1 VNELLMRNTSRIRGA
16 VILATLQAFLLASA
30 VVAADTQ
37 ARNIPNGS
45 SAKVRGII
53 VSRDG
58 DLMRVREEGD
68 SVVTVALSSTTKV
81 TLKHG
86 LFGLS
91 HTGMEVTS
99 LVPGLRVEAE
109 GAGDEKGQLL
119 ASKVSFDPNDL
130 KAARSID
137 TRVAP
142 LEARTTSLEGRA
154 GQLEG
159 RAGQLETRSTDLE
172 SRSKTLEGKTTELAD
187 KETQTDQQVA
197 EVNASATK
205 ANNGVSSLGGRV
217 SALDDYE
224 TKGSATV
231 YFAVKSTK
239 LTEKARQ
246 ELDALVESVKNDKG
260 FMIEVAGFADS
271 SGNAQINQELSQKR
285 AQAVVQYLQEQGNVP
300 LRRILAPAGLGTSH
314 SVADNTTKQG
324 RQQNRRVEVRVL
336 VNRGLAG

>member
-1 VNELLMRNTSRIRGA
+1 LLMRNMSRLKGA
-16 VILATLQAFLLASA
+16 VLCTAIQALVLTSA
-30 VVAADTQ
+30 VWAADTQ
-37 ARNIPNGS
+37 VRTIASGS

-58 DLMRVREEGD
+58 DLMRVREDAD
-68 SVVTVALSSTTKV
+68 SVVNVALTSTTKV

-86 LFGLS
+86 LFGMS
-91 HTGMEVTS
+91 RTGMEVTA

-109 GAGDEKGQLL
+109 GAGDDKGQLL
-119 ASKVSFDPNDL
+119 ANKVSFDPNDL

-187 KETQTDQQVA
+187 KQTQTEQQVA
-197 EVNASATK
+197 DVNASATK
-205 ANNGVSSLGGRV
+205 ANNGVTTLGGRV

-231 YFAVKSTK
+231 YFAVKSSK

-246 ELDALVESVKNDKG
+246 ELDALVQSVKDDKG

-271 SGNAQINQELSQKR
+271 TGNAELNQELSQKR
-285 AQAVVQYLQEQGNVP
+285 AQAVVQYLQEEGNVP

-314 SVADNTTKQG
+314 SVADNATKQG

>member
-1 VNELLMRNTSRIRGA
+1 VRTI
-16 VILATLQAFLLASA
+16 AS
-30 VVAADTQ
+30 
-37 ARNIPNGS
+37 GS
-45 SAKVRGII
+45 SAKVRGVI

-58 DLMRVREEGD
+58 DLMRIREEAD

-81 TLKHG
+81 TMKHG
-86 LFGLS
+86 LFKMS

-109 GAGDEKGQLL
+109 GTGNEKGELQ
-119 ASKVSFDPNDL
+119 ATKVSFDPNDM
-130 KAARSID
+130 KSARSID

-142 LEARTTSLEGRA
+142 LEARTGAVEGRA

-159 RAGQLETRSTDLE
+159 RAGQLESRSTDLE
-172 SRSKTLEGKTTELAD
+172 GRSKNLEGKTGELDD
-187 KETQTDQQVA
+187 KLKQTDQQVA
-197 EVNASATK
+197 VVGDSANK
-205 ANNGVSSLGGRV
+205 ANTGVNTLGGRV
-217 SALDDYE
+217 NALDDYE

-239 LTEKARQ
+239 LTEKAKQ
-246 ELDALVESVKNDKG
+246 ELDALIQSVKDDKG

-271 SGNAQINQELSQKR
+271 TGNVEMNQELSQKR
-285 AQAVVQYLQEQGNVP
+285 AQAVVQYLQEVGNVP

-314 SVADNTTKQG
+314 SVADNHTREG

-336 VNRGLAG
+336 VNRGITG

>member
-1 VNELLMRNTSRIRGA
+1 MKKVAQIRG
-16 VILATLQAFLLASA
+16 VVLCTILQAFVLSSITW
-30 VVAADTQ
+30 AADTQ
-37 ARNIPNGS
+37 VRNIASGS
-45 SAKVRGII
+45 HATVRGVI

-58 DLMRVREEGD
+58 DLMRIREEDD
-68 SVVTVALSSTTKV
+68 SVVSVALSSTTKV
-81 TLKHG
+81 TLKNG
-86 LFGLS
+86 LFGMGRK
-91 HTGMEVTS
+91 GMEVTA

-109 GAGDEKGQLL
+109 GTGDEKGALL
-119 ASKVSFDPNDL
+119 ASKVSFNPNDL

-142 LEARTTSLEGRA
+142 LEARTTGVEGRA

-172 SRSKTLEGKTTELAD
+172 SRSKTLEGKTTELDD
-187 KETQTDQQVA
+187 KQQQTDQRVTQ
-197 EVNASATK
+197 VNASADK
-205 ANNGVSSLGGRV
+205 ANNGVNTLGGRV

-239 LTEKARQ
+239 LTEKAKQ
-246 ELDALVESVKNDKG
+246 ELDALIESVKSDKA

-271 SGNAQINQELSQKR
+271 TGSAELNEELSQRR
-285 AQAVVQYLQEQGNVP
+285 AQAVVQYLQMKDVP
-300 LRRILAPAGLGTSH
+300 LRRILAPAGLGASH
-314 SVADNTTKQG
+314 GVADNTTKQG

-336 VNRGLAG
+336 VNKGITG